1 MMKKIG
7 FTRRALALAAP
18 AFLLPDLLSSAAL
31 AVLAPTP
38 DTTAG
43 PFYPQ
48 RRPTD
53 DDADLVQVSGFERQ
67 AHGDVLNLN
76 GRVLDAQGQALP
88 GARVE
93 IWQCD
98 ANGVYRHPRDRQFT
112 MRDPAFQGFGR
123 TLADQSGRFAFR
135 TIVPV
140 PYTGRTPHIHVKV
153 RVEAKAQLTTQL
165 FIKGHR
171 QNAIDFLF
179 HSLSSK
185 QRRRLEMVLKPRRE
199 PSRKAFET
207 EIDLVLAG

>member
-1 MMKKIG
+1 MKKIS
-7 FTRRALALAAP
+7 FTRRALTLAAP
-18 AFLLPDLLSSAAL
+18 ACLLPNLLPNAAL
-31 AVLAPTP
+31 AALSPTP

-43 PFYPQ
+43 PFYTK
-48 RRPTD
+48 RRPLD
-53 DDADLVQVSGFERQ
+53 DDADLVQISGFERQ
-67 AHGDVLNLN
+67 AAGDVLYLN
-76 GRVLDAQGQALP
+76 GRVLDAGGAALP

-98 ANGVYRHPRDRQFT
+98 TNGVYRHPRDRQFA

-123 TLADQSGRFAFR
+123 ALADQAGRFAFR

-140 PYTGRTPHIHVKV
+140 PYTSRTPHIHV
-153 RVEAKAQLTTQL
+153 RVHVEGKARLTTQL

-207 EIDLVLAG
+207 AIDLVLAG